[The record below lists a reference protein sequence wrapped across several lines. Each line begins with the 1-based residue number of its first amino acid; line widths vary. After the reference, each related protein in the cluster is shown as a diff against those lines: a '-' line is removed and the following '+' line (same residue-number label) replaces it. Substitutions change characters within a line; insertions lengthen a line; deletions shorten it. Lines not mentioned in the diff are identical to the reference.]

1 MNTEG
6 SSPTS
11 GPVKTITA
19 VVAVLTA
26 LLSGVVSLVR
36 TFDDTPERKAD
47 LAYDILRERIEFLQ
61 EQTSATRAD
70 VRELRSTFILLQAG
84 LSAASPPLSEPTPSP
99 SAERGP
105 SISGGGGGGSG
116 LGVGLSG
123 LMGIGIA
130 TTADSGDEDVE
141 WVTEGECLE
150 DECDATAEHEESVK
164 KLESINKKLN
174 SLLVEEDT
182 KEQKPLPPNLNQA
195 LQISK

>member
-11 GPVKTITA
+11 GLVKTITA
-19 VVAVLTA
+19 VVAVMTA

-84 LSAASPPLSEPTPSP
+84 LSATSPPLSEPTPSS
-99 SAERGP
+99 SAERGLG
-105 SISGGGGGGSG
+105 ISGEGGGGSG

-123 LMGIGIA
+123 LLGVGIA
-130 TTADSGDEDVE
+130 STDANGDEEVE
-141 WVTEGECLE
+141 WITDGECLE
-150 DECDATAEHEESVK
+150 DECEKESVK

-174 SLLVEEDT
+174 SLLVEEDV